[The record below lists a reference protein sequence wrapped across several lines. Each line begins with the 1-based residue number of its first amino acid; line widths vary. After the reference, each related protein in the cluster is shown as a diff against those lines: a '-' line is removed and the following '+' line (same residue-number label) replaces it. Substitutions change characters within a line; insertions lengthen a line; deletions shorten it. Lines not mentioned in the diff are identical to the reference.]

1 MAAPISL
8 LDVIDAREAK
18 EPRECLTHVLYI
30 AKDIEDVGKSMAAH
44 KRIVEETADATGIF
58 MCQEGVLLHYLEAP
72 PAVAVTILRQI
83 GEKAKTGIDAT
94 TARVLHQAEDCPSRY
109 FDSWKAVGPLSIS
122 DEGDVP
128 VPPSEE
134 AVDLAFEALK
144 AIIAIGK
151 KGEPPEHNCPSQ
163 KRIAAYCA
171 CKAFFSLKEYM
182 GFFDTTISVNL
193 ESEDV
198 WPFQPVINYVGF

>member
-72 PAVAVTILRQI
+72 PAVAVTLLRQI
-83 GEKAKTGIDAT
+83 AVLFDQQRRNLDYVTLLEV
-94 TARVLHQAEDCPSRY
+94 ARSENA
-109 FDSWKAVGPLSIS
+109 IS
-122 DEGDVP
+122 
-128 VPPSEE
+128 
-134 AVDLAFEALK
+134 LA
-144 AIIAIGK
+144 I
-151 KGEPPEHNCPSQ
+151 
-163 KRIAAYCA
+163 
-171 CKAFFSLKEYM
+171 
-182 GFFDTTISVNL
+182 
-193 ESEDV
+193 
-198 WPFQPVINYVGF
+198 

>member
-1 MAAPISL
+1 
-8 LDVIDAREAK
+8 
-18 EPRECLTHVLYI
+18 
-30 AKDIEDVGKSMAAH
+30 
-44 KRIVEETADATGIF
+44 

-144 AIIAIGK
+144 AIMAIGK
-151 KGEPPEHNCPSQ
+151 KDEPPEHNCPSQ